1 MPQLDPI
8 SYFTQYFWL
17 MVVFFTLYIRVA
29 TNILPHIG
37 KILKT
42 RNKLKTNKTISLNKG
57 TSETTNFEKVLMNS
71 LLQTKNIN
79 ANIIENGKNWFNNNL
94 TQTNKTELN
103 NVNEKYINTIGSLI
117 LKKNIK

>member
-17 MVVFFTLYIRVA
+17 MVVFFTLYVIVA

-42 RNKLKTNKTISLNKG
+42 RNKLKTNKTVTLNKG
-57 TSETTNFEKVLMNS
+57 ASEITNFEKVLMNS

-79 ANIIENGKNWFNNNL
+79 ANIIENGKTWFNTNL

>member
-8 SYFTQYFWL
+8 AYFTQYFWL
-17 MVVFFTLYIRVA
+17 MVVFFTLYIIIA

-42 RNKLKTNKTISLNKG
+42 RNKLKSNKVATVNKA
-57 TSETTNFEKVLMNS
+57 TTEITNFEKVLMNS

-79 ANIIENGKNWFNNNL
+79 ANIIENGKTWFNSNL
-94 TQTNKTELN
+94 SQTNKTELN

>member
-17 MVVFFTLYIRVA
+17 MVVFFTLYIIVA

-79 ANIIENGKNWFNNNL
+79 ANIIENGKIWFNNNL

>member
-8 SYFTQYFWL
+8 PYFTQYFWL
-17 MVVFFTLYIRVA
+17 IVVFFSLYIIVA
-29 TNILPHIG
+29 TNILPKIS

-42 RNKLKTNKTISLNKG
+42 RNKLKSTKLTLSNKTSTE
-57 TSETTNFEKVLMNS
+57 TSNFEKVLMNS

>member
-17 MVVFFTLYIRVA
+17 MVVFFTLYVIVA

-42 RNKLKTNKTISLNKG
+42 RNKLKTNKTVTLNKG
-57 TSETTNFEKVLMNS
+57 TSEITNFEKVLMNS

-79 ANIIENGKNWFNNNL
+79 ANIIENGKTWFNTNL

>member
-8 SYFTQYFWL
+8 TYFTQYFWFI
-17 MVVFFTLYIRVA
+17 VVFFSLYIIIA
-29 TNILPHIG
+29 TNVLPHIG

-42 RNKLKTNKTISLNKG
+42 RNKFKSNKITSSHKVTN
-57 TSETTNFEKVLMNS
+57 ETTNFEKVLVNS
-71 LLQTKNIN
+71 LSKTKSLNS
-79 ANIIENGKNWFNNNL
+79 NIIESGKAWLNNNL
-94 TQTNKTELN
+94 TQTNKIELN

>member
-17 MVVFFTLYIRVA
+17 MVVFFTLYIIVA

-42 RNKLKTNKTISLNKG
+42 RNKLKTNKPISLNKG

-79 ANIIENGKNWFNNNL
+79 ANIIENGKIWFNNNL